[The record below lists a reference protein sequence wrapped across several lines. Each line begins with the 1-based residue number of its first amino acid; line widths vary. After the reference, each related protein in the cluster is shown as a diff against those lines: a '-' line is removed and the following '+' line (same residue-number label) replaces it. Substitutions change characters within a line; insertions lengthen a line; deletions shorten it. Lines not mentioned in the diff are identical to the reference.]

1 MKAHRV
7 ARVISILVGLAAV
20 ISVGGLITT
29 AVLSFVADK
38 YSEYGEL
45 AIPGSA
51 MIELPAGEATV
62 SFHIRGYGG
71 RGLSVPPLTLGI
83 IAPDGVADPQITEDL
98 GATVSVND
106 DARRRVWVMQ
116 VPVAGSYQI
125 TVKGPIGGYVDPR
138 LAFGRGG
145 SFDHLVWVFVAMA
158 FLSAGLTVGLW
169 WFRRRAH

>member
-51 MIELPAGEATV
+51 MIELPAGEAPV

-83 IAPDGVADPQITEDL
+83 IAPA
-98 GATVSVND
+98 
-106 DARRRVWVMQ
+106 
-116 VPVAGSYQI
+116 
-125 TVKGPIGGYVDPR
+125 
-138 LAFGRGG
+138 
-145 SFDHLVWVFVAMA
+145 
-158 FLSAGLTVGLW
+158 
-169 WFRRRAH
+169 